1 MVPPSSASEVGNM
14 VLGEWIRQRR
24 RQKALEEGKAIGLK
38 EGLKQGINQGQG
50 ETQAQWEAWNRRR
63 QEADSRREPFDE
75 PPPSLNSHNG
85 TTG

>member
-1 MVPPSSASEVGNM
+1 M

-24 RQKALEEGKAIGLK
+24 RQKALEEGKELGLK
-38 EGLKQGINQGQG
+38 EGLEQGLEQGIDQGRG
-50 ETQAQWEAWNRRR
+50 ETQALWEAWLQRKE
-63 QEADSRREPFDE
+63 EADSRREPFDE